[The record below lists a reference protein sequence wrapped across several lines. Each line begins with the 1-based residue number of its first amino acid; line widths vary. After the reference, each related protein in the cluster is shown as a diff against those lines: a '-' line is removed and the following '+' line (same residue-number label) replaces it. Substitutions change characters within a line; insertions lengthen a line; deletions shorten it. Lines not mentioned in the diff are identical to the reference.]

1 MLQFFRMRFR
11 DQNYTVSKICCFQN
25 LFAFSNLE
33 IKEDDFALPD
43 FKINVKLKDQLT
55 SELFKETLKFQYLIL
70 EKDTK
75 VKKIAP
81 ANIEDLTGQSGYI
94 KKLSEKINLKSLM
107 HAYKNFFLYD
117 LENIIKP
124 NFATEL
130 QK

>member
-1 MLQFFRMRFR
+1 M
-11 DQNYTVSKICCFQN
+11 
-25 LFAFSNLE
+25 
-33 IKEDDFALPD
+33 
-43 FKINVKLKDQLT
+43 
-55 SELFKETLKFQYLIL
+55 IL

-107 HAYKNFFLYD
+107 HACKNFFLYD